1 MVNFDGILN
10 PDAGWP
16 DIPQASD
23 QMQLLGGEGGPLNA
37 QAEAIAARS
46 VLLRANVSEALR
58 RSYAE
63 AGYNVVG
70 TFQAGF
76 TYVNANDVGID
87 LTNGKGYTGP
97 VGYVTPGTD
106 PTRGGFVDRSG
117 VLLRD
122 ETFRAVTPDNFF
134 MYGDDYLAEAAA
146 YCKAHG
152 VALHIPRGRVYDF
165 KKRVTFDEITLLWEG
180 TLNLT
185 EAIDLPIV
193 FRRQVTMPTYGY
205 LKTDASII
213 FPDTFY
219 MVGFYSSGTSPV
231 RSYGCTDN
239 IISGRLD
246 IRNGHI
252 NYSINDQGVP
262 DDIANLTGGGVLF
275 LGGSWNRPSTGITA
289 KTYEFVHKNNV
300 NIFVDGFSYP
310 LTLQGMLNA
319 DDPNSDYSTPWV
331 NGNEINIKARR
342 AKEYLRIL
350 SPLAR
355 PNGNIGGE
363 VAGNV
368 INAEFQYSTDL
379 TQRWVYCQG
388 RGNKITLKGWDPK
401 PSDGNL
407 LVFVRGNSLAPG
419 VAEPG
424 GNIIELLQA
433 TLPGIGESEF
443 SSHVYEQTP
452 GLNVFTCTSR
462 RFANI
467 LPEEAPF
474 SNSARQTASY
484 VAKLDNFLAGVNY
497 KPRNYITIY
506 KNGVLQTGL
515 AVERMFDF
523 NAESALTFAVVPG
536 DIIEIIVEFNSSFN
550 HFNYIGQTLGYLTS
564 GLGGRFIAEL
574 KDSSSVVKYTLNQNL
589 RSTNTSGYVDVTNVK
604 YAKFTYRDFVG
615 SGNLNISSLWGKV
628 YNKST
633 SSGIVT
639 MHGCPNVVGDI
650 TFEDAAKGVILKDRT
665 TGQRW
670 RLYMNSGAIA
680 FEAYNP

>member
-117 VLLRD
+117 VLLRN
-122 ETFRAVTPDNFF
+122 ETFKAVTPDNFL
-134 MYGDDYLAEAAA
+134 MYGDDYLTEAAA
-146 YCKAHG
+146 YCKANS
-152 VALHIPRGRVYDF
+152 VALHIPRGRVYNF
-165 KKRVTFDEITLLWEG
+165 KKRVTFDQITLLWEG

-213 FPDTFY
+213 YPDSFC
-219 MVGFYSSGTSPV
+219 MVGFYASVTGTQ
-231 RSYGCTDN
+231 RSFGCTDN

-252 NYSINDQGVP
+252 DYSENDQGVP
-262 DDIANLTGGGVLF
+262 DNIANLTGGGVLF
-275 LGGSWNRPSTGITA
+275 LAGSWNRASTGITA
-289 KTYEFVHKNNV
+289 KSYEFVHKNKV

-310 LTLQGMLNA
+310 LTLQGMLDA
-319 DDPNSDYSTPWV
+319 SAPNGDYSVVWV
-331 NGNEINIKARR
+331 NGNKINVKGRR

-355 PNGNIGGE
+355 PNGDIGGE
-363 VAGNV
+363 VAGN
-368 INAEFQYSTDL
+368 IIDAEFQRSTGL
-379 TQRWVYCQG
+379 TERWVYCQG
-388 RGNKITLKGWDPK
+388 RGNTITLKGWDPDQ
-401 PSDGNL
+401 SDGNL
-407 LVFVRGNSLAPG
+407 LVFERGNSLAPG

-424 GNIIELLQA
+424 GNIIELMQA

-443 SSHVYEQTP
+443 STHVYEQTP
-452 GLNVFTCTSR
+452 GLNTFIATSR

-484 VAKLDNFLAGVNY
+484 TAKVDNFLAGVSY
-497 KPRNYITIY
+497 KPRNYITVY
-506 KNGVLQTGL
+506 KNGVIQTGL

-523 NAESALTFAVVPG
+523 NAESALTFAVAPG
-536 DIIEIIVEFNSSFN
+536 DIIEITVELNSSIN
-550 HFNYIGQTLGYLTS
+550 HFNYIGQTLGYLTN
-564 GLGGRFIAEL
+564 GLGGRVLIEL
-574 KDSSSVVKYTLNQNL
+574 KDASNSVKYTINQNL
-589 RSTNTSGYVDVTNVK
+589 RPTNVSGYIDVTDVK
-604 YAKFTYRDFVG
+604 YVKFTYRDFVG
-615 SGNLNISSLWGKV
+615 SGNLNISSLYGKV
-628 YNKST
+628 YNKPT

-639 MHGCPNVVGDI
+639 MHGCKNVIDDI
-650 TFEDAAKGVILKDRT
+650 AFEDAYKGVILKDRA